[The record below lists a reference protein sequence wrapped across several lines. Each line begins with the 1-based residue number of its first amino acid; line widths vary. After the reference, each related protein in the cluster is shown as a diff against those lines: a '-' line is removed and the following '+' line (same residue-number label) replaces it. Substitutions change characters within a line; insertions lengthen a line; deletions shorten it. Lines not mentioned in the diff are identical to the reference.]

1 MTEAD
6 YREARYVFARHMPG
20 FSAEEFDGLELSEID
35 GYMQC
40 LIRELEQQ
48 RKALE
53 GSKG

>member
-6 YREARYVFARHMPG
+6 YREARYVFARHLPG
-20 FSAEEFDGLELSEID
+20 ISADEFDGLEVAEID

-53 GSKG
+53 APKG